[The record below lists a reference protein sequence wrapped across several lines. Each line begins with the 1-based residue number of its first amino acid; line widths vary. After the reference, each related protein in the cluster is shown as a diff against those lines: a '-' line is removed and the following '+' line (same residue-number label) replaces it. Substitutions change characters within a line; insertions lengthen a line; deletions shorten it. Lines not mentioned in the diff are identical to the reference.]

1 MTKHLSEPLRILL
14 VNAINPNVEVES
26 RYPGLGLAYLVSSV
40 RKELPEANIEFR
52 ISDSAIIE
60 EIESFRPKL
69 VGISSVSQNFNIAKK
84 YAEFCENQGIPV
96 IMGGIH
102 VSELPECLPGSTI
115 VACRHEGEH
124 TFVKLIK
131 AFLDEKFSPEFLTDI
146 PGISFWKNGLL
157 THNEDGTTI
166 EDMDQ
171 LPMPARDLLNIR
183 SHTYM
188 FTSRGCPYRCAFCAS
203 TRFWSQL
210 RFFSAEYVVHE
221 IESLVRDYK
230 VNMISFFDDLFI
242 ANTPR
247 LEEIIRL
254 LDKRQL
260 LGKVRYTCSCR
271 ANMIDNQTVQLL
283 SKMGVVSVGMGLE
296 SGDDETLQF
305 LKGKSAKVT
314 KNTQAINILK
324 KAKIAV
330 NGSFV
335 IGSPQ
340 ETREQIMRT
349 YDFIRHSK
357 LDLFDIYLLTP
368 YPGTP
373 IWAHAVE
380 NNLVSNN
387 MADWSCLDV
396 NIYRFPER
404 AIILS
409 EILDRKEVI
418 DLYKKFRRLRFRR
431 NLRKVVNH
439 PMMRDVP
446 RMSLNLLREVISK
459 RSRPQG
465 RGKIDQEV
473 FSKGN
478 PGT

>member
-1 MTKHLSEPLRILL
+1 
-14 VNAINPNVEVES
+14 
-26 RYPGLGLAYLVSSV
+26 
-40 RKELPEANIEFR
+40 
-52 ISDSAIIE
+52 
-60 EIESFRPKL
+60 
-69 VGISSVSQNFNIAKK
+69 
-84 YAEFCENQGIPV
+84 
-96 IMGGIH
+96 
-102 VSELPECLPGSTI
+102 
-115 VACRHEGEH
+115 
-124 TFVKLIK
+124 
-131 AFLDEKFSPEFLTDI
+131 
-146 PGISFWKNGLL
+146 
-157 THNEDGTTI
+157 
-166 EDMDQ
+166 
-171 LPMPARDLLNIR
+171 
-183 SHTYM
+183 
-188 FTSRGCPYRCAFCAS
+188 
-203 TRFWSQL
+203 
-210 RFFSAEYVVHE
+210 
-221 IESLVRDYK
+221 
-230 VNMISFFDDLFI
+230 
-242 ANTPR
+242 
-247 LEEIIRL
+247 
-254 LDKRQL
+254 
-260 LGKVRYTCSCR
+260 
-271 ANMIDNQTVQLL
+271 MIDNQTVQLL

-357 LDLFDIYLLTP
+357 LDLFDIYMLTP